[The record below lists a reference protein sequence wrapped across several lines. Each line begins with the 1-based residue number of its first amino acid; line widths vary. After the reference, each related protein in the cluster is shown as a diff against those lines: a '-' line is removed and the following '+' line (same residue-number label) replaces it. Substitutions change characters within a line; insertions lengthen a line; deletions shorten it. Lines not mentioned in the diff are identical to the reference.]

1 MAEVELG
8 KLALQ
13 KAMSD
18 DVANY
23 WPAGRRDVLRLRA
36 VRFRL
41 RFRDGTLAP
50 FSLASFKP
58 MAIACLRLVTLRPEP
73 LFSVP
78 RLRRRIADFTV
89 FDAPLPYFA
98 MDTSS
103 TPRADLQVP
112 CSDRHNLLWRLVVGG
127 W

>member
-8 KLALQ
+8 KLLQ

-103 TPRADLQVP
+103 HRAGLQVP
-112 CSDRHNLLWRLVVGG
+112 CSDRHNALVVVVEAM
-127 W
+127 

>member
-1 MAEVELG
+1 MAEVDLG

-13 KAMSD
+13 KATSD
-18 DVANY
+18 DVASY
-23 WPAGRRDVLRLRA
+23 WPAGRRDALRLRA

-103 TPRADLQVP
+103 TPARICKYRA
-112 CSDRHNLLWRLVVGG
+112 RIGTIG

>member
-1 MAEVELG
+1 MCASGVTPSRTKHELCPIG
-8 KLALQ
+8 G
-13 KAMSD
+13 
-18 DVANY
+18 ANY
-23 WPAGRRDVLRLRA
+23 RPLLLDELRLRA

-41 RFRDGTLAP
+41 RLRDGTLAP

-103 TPRADLQVP
+103 SPRKFASTVLGSAQ
-112 CSDRHNLLWRLVVGG
+112 SVGSNH
-127 W
+127 

>member
-1 MAEVELG
+1 
-8 KLALQ
+8 
-13 KAMSD
+13 
-18 DVANY
+18 
-23 WPAGRRDVLRLRA
+23 
-36 VRFRL
+36 
-41 RFRDGTLAP
+41 LAP

-78 RLRRRIADFTV
+78 RLRRRIADFAV

-98 MDTSS
+98 MDTS
-103 TPRADLQVP
+103 TPARGCNYRA
-112 CSDRHNLLWRLVVGG
+112 RIGTIG

>member
-8 KLALQ
+8 KLLQ

-103 TPRADLQVP
+103 TPSADLQVP
-112 CSDRHNLLWRLVVGG
+112 CSDRHNRLVGG
-127 W
+127 GR

>member
-1 MAEVELG
+1 L
-8 KLALQ
+8 
-13 KAMSD
+13 
-18 DVANY
+18 
-23 WPAGRRDVLRLRA
+23 
-36 VRFRL
+36 RL

-89 FDAPLPYFA
+89 FDALLPYFA
-98 MDTSS
+98 MDTS
-103 TPRADLQVP
+103 TFRAGLQVP
-112 CSDRHNLLWRLVVGG
+112 CSDRHNRLVVGD